1 MTEAPEST
9 RVIFTFDKDSLDA
22 MRNMQAKLGFKS
34 LAETVRES
42 LRLAN
47 ALQEQAEE
55 GFSNVILRDKAGRE
69 RKLVIDFLTK
79 LNAK

>member
-47 ALQEQAEE
+47 ALQDQAEK
-55 GFSNVILRDKAGRE
+55 GFTEVILRDKNGRE
-69 RKLVIDFLTK
+69 RQLVIDFLSK
-79 LNAK
+79 LASK